1 MHFILFSGSQV
12 GLPQKQSWGKKMS
25 GSSLF
30 RRRWPQEALVGV
42 EEWGREREEVWMEP
56 QQCWRYFWVLD
67 CCLNLAWKPGTF
79 WLSRE
84 SKQHCSLSYPFPLFL
99 GQKIREMHIRTP
111 CISLQIWEYWWE
123 SSGFCW
129 WASAVSEGGS
139 EVRAQFSCV
148 SSFPALFFCLECAQY
163 IKLCFLLLSIIQK
176 S

>member
-12 GLPQKQSWGKKMS
+12 GLPQKQSWGKKMR

-79 WLSRE
+79 WLFRE
-84 SKQHCSLSYPFPLFL
+84 SKQHCSLSLSIPTIPRSENKRDAHTHSMYFSSNL
-99 GQKIREMHIRTP
+99 GVLVRILRILLMGIGSFWGWQ
-111 CISLQIWEYWWE
+111 W
-123 SSGFCW
+123 
-129 WASAVSEGGS
+129 SEGP
-139 EVRAQFSCV
+139 V
-148 SSFPALFFCLECAQY
+148 
-163 IKLCFLLLSIIQK
+163 FLRI
-176 S
+176 